1 MKRFYKKVTVK
12 SVGGDFNVSLDEKS
26 ILTPRKNLLLLPNRT
41 LAEAIA
47 SEWRIQGE
55 VIRPSEMPMMSL
67 ASTVIDRLV
76 PQRIDVINSIVSY
89 AQTDLLCYRA
99 PEPNELIRRQCDIWD
114 PLLQWAKINLNA
126 DFSVTTGIMPLEQ
139 PKHIEIAIRA
149 ALVCYD
155 EFTLIALHELTT
167 ISGSI
172 VIGLAVIEG
181 GIGVD
186 DGIAAAQLDTLYQIE
201 RWGED
206 TEGTL
211 KLKNM
216 RREMLDAAN
225 FIVLLER

>member
-1 MKRFYKKVTVK
+1 MKRFYEKVTVE
-12 SVGGDFNVSLDEKS
+12 SVGGGFNVSLDEKS

-47 SEWRIQGE
+47 SEWRTQGE
-55 VIRPSEMPMMSL
+55 AIRPSDMPMMSL

-76 PQRIDVINSIVSY
+76 PQKIDVINSIVAY

-114 PLLQWAKINLNA
+114 PLLYWAKIKLNA

-139 PKHIEIAIRA
+139 PKHIEITIRA
-149 ALVCYD
+149 AVVCYD
-155 EFTLIALHELTT
+155 AFTLIALHELTA

-172 VIGLAVIEG
+172 VIGLAIIEG
-181 GIGVD
+181 GIEVG
-186 DGIAAAQLDTLYQIE
+186 DGIVAAQLDTLYQIE

-211 KLKNM
+211 KLKTM

>member
-1 MKRFYKKVTVK
+1 MKRFYEKVTVE
-12 SVGGDFNVSLDEKS
+12 SVGADFNVSLDEKP
-26 ILTPRKNLLLLPNRT
+26 ILTLRKNLLLLPNRT

-76 PQRIDVINSIVSY
+76 PQRIDVINSIVAY

-114 PLLQWAKINLNA
+114 PLLYWAKINLNA

-139 PKHIEIAIRA
+139 SKHVEIAIRA
-149 ALVCYD
+149 AVGCYD
-155 EFTLIALHELTT
+155 AFTLIALHELTT

-172 VIGLAVIEG
+172 VIGLAIIEG
-181 GIGVD
+181 GIEID
-186 DGIAAAQLDTLYQIE
+186 DGIAAAQLDTIYQIE

-211 KLKNM
+211 KLKNA
-216 RREMLDAAN
+216 RQEMLDAAN
-225 FIVLLER
+225 FSVLLER